1 MRNIFALIGLL
12 ALSACSAH
20 RFFYLP
26 NRQLY
31 VDPARVGL
39 TYDML
44 EIPSLNGKRLSAIE
58 FKTDQTPK
66 GTVVHFHGNFANVS
80 NHFPQSQFLVRY
92 GYDVICFDYQGYG
105 ASEGK
110 PTPKR
115 TVEDGVAVV
124 RYAHAHARDANG
136 NVVIFGQS
144 LGGAVGI
151 VVAARE
157 PLVKAIMVESSFT
170 SYRAIARNVLSR
182 SWITWIFQPIT
193 YVFLGT
199 TYDPIKYIG
208 RIAPRPVMVIHG
220 TADTIVPFKMG
231 EELFKRAAE
240 PKIFWAVEK
249 ADHLMCKRLGG
260 KSYETKI
267 AGFFDAAISNK
278 N

>member
-1 MRNIFALIGLL
+1 MRILKLLIVTFG
-12 ALSACSAH
+12 LSACSAH
-20 RFFYLP
+20 RFFYMP
-26 NRQLY
+26 NKNLY

-39 TYDML
+39 TYEML
-44 EIPSLNGKRLSAIE
+44 EIPSLNGKKLFAIE
-58 FKTDQTPK
+58 FKTDQPPK

-124 RYAHAHARDANG
+124 RYAHEHARDKNG

-157 PLVKAIMVESSFT
+157 PLVKAMLVESSFT
-170 SYRAIARNVLSR
+170 SYRAIARDVLRR
-182 SWITWIFQPIT
+182 SWMTWILQPIT
-193 YVFLGT
+193 YVFLGS
-199 TYDPIKYIG
+199 TYDPVKYIAK
-208 RIAPRPVMVIHG
+208 ISPRPVLIIHG
-220 TADTIVPFKMG
+220 TADTVVPFRMG
-231 EELFKRAAE
+231 EELFARAAE
-240 PKIFWAVEK
+240 PKEFWAVEK
-249 ADHLMCKRLGG
+249 ANHLMCKRLGG
-260 KSYETKI
+260 KTYETKI
-267 AGFFDAAISNK
+267 ANFFDAAISN
-278 N
+278 NN